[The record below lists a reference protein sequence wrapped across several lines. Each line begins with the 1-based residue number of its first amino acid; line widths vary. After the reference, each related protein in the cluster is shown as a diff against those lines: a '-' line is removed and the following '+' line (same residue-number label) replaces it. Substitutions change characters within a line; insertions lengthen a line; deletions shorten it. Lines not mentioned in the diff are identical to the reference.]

1 MFVSIF
7 KPANQPHRARFAL
20 NPIQML
26 SMFGHRLPVKGDRLD
41 ISAGSGMVKL
51 TANPK
56 GRFALSNAHSARRPG
71 FVTILASEVGMT
83 KAAVSGVV
91 VATKNGGKTVGGS
104 IPLTMRTG
112 IKTPAPTSAKSSA
125 KKTAAK
131 AKPKAKIARK
141 ASPTSAKKAK
151 EMPTVASIKRKTKR
165 IAAKATATPRPATTM
180 LGDAVARL
188 NKILAVTKNATV
200 TTKNNRVLVTAQRTI
215 IVSYT

>member
-7 KPANQPHRARFAL
+7 KPATQPHRARFAL
-20 NPIQML
+20 NPAQML
-26 SMFGHRLPVKGDRLD
+26 SMFGHRLPIKGDRLD
-41 ISAGSGMVKL
+41 ISAESGMVKL

-112 IKTPAPTSAKSSA
+112 IKTPAP
-125 KKTAAK
+125 KT
-131 AKPKAKIARK
+131 AKPKAKRALKATAKKTAPKRIARK
-141 ASPTSAKKAK
+141 AATKK
-151 EMPTVASIKRKTKR
+151 
-165 IAAKATATPRPATTM
+165 TATPSKMKALGSFVKPKKATTNRPTTTM
-180 LGDAVARL
+180 LGDAVSRL
-188 NKILAVTKNATV
+188 NKILAVTKGTTV
-200 TTKNNRVLVTAQRTI
+200 TTKNGQVLVTAERTV
-215 IVSYT
+215 IVAYT